1 MRLKDISVKWR
12 LAAAMAVPLV
22 AVVVLAWMQMSA
34 SYDNYRHAE
43 RLVEATEEIATLGSL
58 VHALQVERGQTAGF
72 IGAQGKQGADALAA
86 ARGKSDPHVAAM
98 TGVLAT
104 VAAEDNSS
112 LKARADHVAAELAQ
126 LADRREAVDGLSATA
141 ADAFKFYTGLIGQLT
156 DLSRDFSLA
165 IGSEGTFGHMIA
177 YNLLM
182 NAKELAGQERA
193 LGNAFLSAARIDE
206 QRFMDF
212 AGLFG
217 AQTALLNAYVEL
229 LPGDLRQQVV
239 GELQGNGEALET
251 MRARILKGGVAG
263 DLNGLPAPD
272 WFSLASERIQ
282 RLKTAEDETLKAI
295 VTEAN
300 HIAAVE
306 MQSFVTVLAL
316 GLGGVLL
323 AFLLAVSLAFTVIRP
338 LGVLTNAMKKLAIG
352 EVDVNLAQSD
362 SRDEIGAMGQ
372 AVGSFITMSR
382 DRVRREREEEARLAQ
397 VEQARRD
404 AADSERA
411 ERAAEIG
418 FAVEQL
424 GIGLDHLSAG
434 DLTQR
439 IDRSFAPALDALRL
453 NFNASLDKLQTV
465 IASISESTSTIHHGS
480 LEIRQAADD
489 LAQRTERQAAA
500 LEEASASITEIT
512 SGIRDV
518 SRRAEH
524 AGGLVQRATVDAQH
538 SEAVVRQTVDAMGR
552 IEQSSGQIGQIIG
565 VIDDIAFQTN
575 LLALNAGVEAARA
588 GEAGKGFAVV
598 AQEVRE
604 LAQRSAHAAREIK
617 ELIARSAGEVRT
629 GVTLVGQTGEA
640 LKGIESHVETIN
652 DEIMAIVSAAR
663 QQSAAL
669 GEISAAV
676 GQMDQVTQQNA
687 AMVEETSAA
696 THGLAN
702 EADRLNEQVAL
713 FRLGEASRSRS
724 LRAA

>member
-34 SYDNYRHAE
+34 SFDNYRHAQ

-72 IGAQGKQGADALAA
+72 LGAQGKSGADGLAS

-98 TGVLAT
+98 TGVLGL
-104 VAAEDNSS
+104 VVAEDNAS
-112 LKARADHVAAELAQ
+112 LKARADRLSAELAQ
-126 LADRREAVDGLSATA
+126 LADRRKAVDGLLATP
-141 ADAFKFYTGLIGQLT
+141 ADAFGFYTGLIGQLT
-156 DLSRDFSLA
+156 DLSRDYSLT
-165 IGSEGTFGHMIA
+165 IGSEGMLGHMIA

-193 LGNAFLSAARIDE
+193 IGNAFLSAARIDE
-206 QRFMDF
+206 QRFMVF

-217 AQTALLNAYVEL
+217 AQTALLDAYVEL
-229 LPGDLRQQVV
+229 LPSDQRQQVLAEMQRD
-239 GELQGNGEALET
+239 GTALEA
-251 MRARILKGGVAG
+251 MRARIIKGGVAG
-263 DLNGLPAPD
+263 DLNGLAASE
-272 WFSLASERIQ
+272 WFTLASERIQ
-282 RLKTAEDETLKAI
+282 RMKTVEDRTLEAI
-295 VTEAN
+295 VSEAN
-300 HIAAVE
+300 RIAAVE
-306 MQSFVTVLAL
+306 MQGFVTVLVL
-316 GLGGVLL
+316 SLGGVLL
-323 AFLLAVSLAFTVIRP
+323 AFLFAVSLAFTVIRP
-338 LGVLTNAMKKLAIG
+338 LGALTTAMKKLATG
-352 EVDVNLAQSD
+352 EVDVNLTQSD

-372 AVGSFITMSR
+372 AVGSFIAMSQ
-382 DRVRREREEEARLAQ
+382 DRVQRERGEEARLAQ
-397 VEQARRD
+397 EEQARRD
-404 AADSERA
+404 AAEHERA

-439 IDRSFAPALDALRL
+439 IDRSFAPALDMLRQ

-465 IASISESTSTIHHGS
+465 IAAISESTSTIHHGS
-480 LEIRQAADD
+480 LEIRQATDD

-500 LEEASASITEIT
+500 LEEASASISEIT
-512 SGIRDV
+512 AGIGDV
-518 SRRAEH
+518 SRRAEL
-524 AGGLVQRATVDAQH
+524 AGGLVERATVDARH
-538 SEAVVRQTVDAMGR
+538 SGTVVRDTVDAMGR

-617 ELIARSAGEVRT
+617 DLIARSAGEVRT

-640 LKGIESHVETIN
+640 LKGIESHVVTIN

-713 FRLGEASRSRS
+713 FRLEETDRGRSR
-724 LRAA
+724 RAA